1 MFIEGHKPIGS
12 LLLKNTLKFDWLID
26 WLIDQVKFM
35 LTDNQSFPTPLP
47 QAINNDQF
55 LKSLVDIELQAT
67 GVVLEWIQGLAV

>member
-12 LLLKNTLKFDWLID
+12 LLLKNTLLS
-26 WLIDQVKFM
+26 LIDQVKFM

-55 LKSLVDIELQAT
+55 IKSLVDIELQAT

>member
-1 MFIEGHKPIGS
+1 
-12 LLLKNTLKFDWLID
+12 
-26 WLIDQVKFM
+26 M

>member
-1 MFIEGHKPIGS
+1 M
-12 LLLKNTLKFDWLID
+12 
-26 WLIDQVKFM
+26 IDQVKFM
-35 LTDNQSFPTPLP
+35 LTDNQSFPTP